1 MTRYYRRRRALPILT
16 GYATHAD
23 GSMTPD
29 LTEPVKAMTTRY
41 YWRKRRRA
49 DARRPWGNV
58 YYHAGTWY
66 RSINAATLDA
76 AGNRVAYVNALEP
89 VTGRLLN
96 RHLAQT
102 IEQGRAAPVEWLDVE
117 AGRVVRGTDHDGIEW
132 LTGADDPDYIAELLD
147 VA

>member
-16 GYATHAD
+16 GYTTHAD

-89 VTGRLLN
+89 VTGRLFN

-102 IEQGRAAPVEWLDVE
+102 IEQGRAAPVEWLTVDRGRAVE
-117 AGRVVRGTDHDGIEW
+117 GTGPDGNVW
-132 LTGADDPDYIAELLD
+132 LTDADAPEYIEALLD